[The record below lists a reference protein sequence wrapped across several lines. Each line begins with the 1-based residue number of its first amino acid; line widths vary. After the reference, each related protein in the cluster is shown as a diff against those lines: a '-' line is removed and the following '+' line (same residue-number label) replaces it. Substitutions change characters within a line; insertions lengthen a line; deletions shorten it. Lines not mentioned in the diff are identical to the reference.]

1 MERAVVG
8 ARYKELLAASAAS
21 RNGHAPSVGEFAKR
35 LEDVRRACG
44 FPGSLEEAGVP
55 SADLESLARDA
66 AAQWTGNF
74 NPRPL
79 DEAGAA
85 WRLMTDARA
94 WWTRDHLSVRA
105 ARHAR
110 MTAVRCRRPRT
121 QGIAGA
127 SSAQQAGGAAQDEW
141 AQFRGNRRLTGVAPA
156 NAAAVPATPKVL
168 WTWDA
173 GDAIESSAAISGD
186 LVFIG
191 AATGEL
197 VALNLSDGKKRW
209 TYKTTKPIGESSPA
223 VAGGLV
229 FIGDLGGV
237 VHAVKVSDG
246 TAAWTHKTEG
256 EIKSSPVPLG
266 DRVLIGSYDGS
277 LYCLSAKDG
286 KVLWSLKTENYVHG
300 TPAVDDTA
308 AYLAGCDEVFRAV
321 RISDGQPLFTM
332 PIGAYTGASVALQ
345 QNQAFFGTFNN
356 EVMALDLQS
365 KKMLWKYAPKDRQFP
380 FYSSAAVAD
389 GKVVLGGRDK
399 MVHALD
405 AKTGKLL
412 WTFTTRA
419 RRLVTGDRRRPR
431 LRRLERRPRLRPRPG
446 QRQESLGIRSRLARD
461 VLPGRREGQG
471 RRRHGRRP
479 GDLLRM
485 TRKG

>member
-1 MERAVVG
+1 M
-8 ARYKELLAASAAS
+8 
-21 RNGHAPSVGEFAKR
+21 
-35 LEDVRRACG
+35 
-44 FPGSLEEAGVP
+44 
-55 SADLESLARDA
+55 
-66 AAQWTGNF
+66 
-74 NPRPL
+74 
-79 DEAGAA
+79 
-85 WRLMTDARA
+85 
-94 WWTRDHLSVRA
+94 
-105 ARHAR
+105 
-110 MTAVRCRRPRT
+110 
-121 QGIAGA
+121 
-127 SSAQQAGGAAQDEW
+127 
-141 AQFRGNRRLTGVAPA
+141 
-156 NAAAVPATPKVL
+156 L

-237 VHAVKVSDG
+237 VHAVKVADG

-345 QNQAFFGTFNN
+345 QGQAFFGTFNN

-405 AKTGKLL
+405 AKTGKPL

-419 RRLVTGDRRRPR
+419 RVDSSPAIAGGRVFVGSNDGRIYGLD
-431 LRRLERRPRLRPRPG
+431 LG

-461 VLPGRREGQG
+461 VLSRPSPRARSSSPRPTVRSSASDSQQDGCHTDNLTACRSLEDTWPASIVRLCKDELMKDCRTAWPGGCRGFSAPTSAVLLPAQSVRSGSGRRAALSRRDEGAAPRG
-471 RRRHGRRP
+471 RDGMTATRRGPRR
-479 GDLLRM
+479 GGGSAIRCGCANRRASRGCSRRSRRSRRTCVMRCD
-485 TRKG
+485 